1 MLVTLRE
8 MLINYHIVVAA
19 GSGSRYGG
27 PLPKQF
33 CPMAGRPVLMTTLE
47 RLHKAAPDAVM
58 AVVLSPDMTDEWKS
72 MCAAHAFSLPHTVV
86 AGGASRAESVRNA
99 LRIVDQENVGWI
111 SVHDGARPLVDSALF
126 GRLLEALPGADG
138 VIPAVALTDSL
149 RIVDATAP
157 GGSRS
162 VDRTLFRA
170 VQTPQLFDGRK
181 LLEANRLPLSPLFT
195 DDASVMEAAGFG
207 NLRLAEGSASNIK
220 ITNPGDIARAELLME
235 S

>member
-1 MLVTLRE
+1 

-47 RLHKAAPDAVM
+47 RLHDAAPDARM
-58 AVVLSPDMTDEWKS
+58 TVVLSADMTDEWRA
-72 MCAAHAFSLPHTVV
+72 MCEAHSFALPHTVV

-99 LRIVDQENVGWI
+99 LSLIDPATVGWI
-111 SVHDGARPLVDSALF
+111 SVHDGARPLVDAALF

-138 VIPAVALTDSL
+138 VIPAVAVTDSL
-149 RIVDATAP
+149 RVIDPSAP

-162 VDRTLFRA
+162 VDRALFRA

-207 NLRLAEGSASNIK
+207 NLRLAEGSAANIK
-220 ITNPGDIARAELLME
+220 ITNPGDIRRAELLME